1 MFPSNWK
8 KTYDL
13 RMAIF
18 QCPVC
23 ELRFILSAELDDH
36 LAQAHPDF
44 NVEHDTPEDEAM
56 AEKNRRRRDF
66 DA

>member
-1 MFPSNWK
+1 
-8 KTYDL
+8 
-13 RMAIF
+13 MAVF

-23 ELRFILSAELDDH
+23 ELRFTLSAELDDH

-44 NVEHDTPEDEAM
+44 NVDHDSPEDEAM
-56 AEKNRRRRDF
+56 AERNRRRRDF